1 MTRLTLLDTN
11 EVFAE
16 VRFPLPLLMYDCEMR
31 TMTWRRGH
39 HVAHC
44 AVVVKGKHELCTRSD
59 LVEKPLA
66 FSSHRGC
73 KCRSSVFLTKRRNRT
88 PSRATR
94 VLFPTLAGSISVK
107 TWCSRPARAGVVGEG
122 VNVEQ

>member
-1 MTRLTLLDTN
+1 MVRGEVDVCDTN

-16 VRFPLPLLMYDCEMR
+16 VRFPLPLFMMR

-59 LVEKPLA
+59 RVEKPLA

-73 KCRSSVFLTKRRNRT
+73 KSRSSVVLTKRRNRT
-88 PSRATR
+88 PSRLTR

-107 TWCSRPARAGVVGEG
+107 TCCSRPADAGVVGEG